1 MEAIAIIDALKQ
13 RERFVSPNPNIQ
25 NFQGDERKRA
35 EEDKKQFETNFRL
48 CLFNLQRYIKEEQF
62 VMEFLQRDGLRELS
76 EVIAVTSGNVLA
88 VSTRRISFLAFLV
101 AFTLSF

>member
-1 MEAIAIIDALKQ
+1 MEAITIIDALKQ
-13 RERFVSPNPNIQ
+13 RERFVFPNPNIQ
-25 NFQGDERKRA
+25 NFQGDERRRA

-62 VMEFLQRDGLRELS
+62 VTEFLQRDGLRELC

-88 VSTRRISFLAFLV
+88 VSMQWKTTFAFP
-101 AFTLSF
+101 S